1 MGQANNPC
9 KTLTKAPKQALEVKP
24 MGSEP
29 LPDALIS
36 DISHML
42 HKERVREMSRKIL
55 SPTMVEDPAWIVHEE
70 ETPAPAP
77 PRKQRQAQGA
87 AEAATATPVPMNW
100 VNELVEELANENG
113 GDASSFAGAA
123 GATQNRNV

>member
-70 ETPAPAP
+70 EAPPPPVP
-77 PRKQRQAQGA
+77 PRKQRPSQGA
-87 AEAATATPVPMNW
+87 TDPASATSVPMNW
-100 VNELVEELANENG
+100 VNELVEELANENAG
-113 GDASSFAGAA
+113 NSSSTDVGS
-123 GATQNRNV
+123 T